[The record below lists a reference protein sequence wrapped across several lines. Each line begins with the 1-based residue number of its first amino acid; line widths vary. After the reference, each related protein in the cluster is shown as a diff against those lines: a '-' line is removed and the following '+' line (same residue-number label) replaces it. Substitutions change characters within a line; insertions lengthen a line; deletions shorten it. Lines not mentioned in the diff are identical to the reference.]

1 MNTLL
6 RATLGF
12 SMLWACQAKFDTLK
26 YCNEGKILWAQ
37 MRFYQKEITNR
48 VNKLKKLVEEFSKC
62 RQYKETWM
70 KWPTEGDV
78 NRRHIIYQYQ
88 QNSICTENYLDL
100 SRQGL
105 GPSGHAFAYSGKM
118 KGDDKLQ
125 IEGVPDFNVAKP
137 DDTVRPVFE
146 SSAPRA
152 PKEDFDDGT
161 RRLAYDADHYIQ
173 PDTKCIPHACAK
185 LPYVPHDQT
194 TAGYHGNCGGG
205 SVCSQPKDDNGADV
219 ELTRDSCESIWDNE
233 NEGTETPTYCVWVN
247 DTFSKMEWPD
257 PYGNGK
263 HDGYK
268 PDGKTN
274 ADLLNGADYS
284 GSTKRLVATTTGE
297 GLPGNGEGKWAWIG
311 ATRFCAA
318 TNTLMHWI
326 SKQTLDIQ
334 ESEHFIKQE
343 AWCNVL
349 EESII
354 HESIKTTEKRE
365 MGALLQQQCDEWSKV
380 DKSSMVGKCQE
391 DYACTNVLLTSDGT
405 ASGEHVIGPA
415 PEYRVD
421 EYGLPSTTGQLGA
434 HIAGQDSRTTFGN
447 PKFGN
452 RYAVGDVSQTYGNQN
467 IAKMITSPTQVVA
480 WMALKHLGIDTSA
493 EFGDGF
499 EASKSRFERL
509 RDDDAMIA
517 ANLMRDLTGSFHYAT
532 GAIDGKFNPGNKD
545 NEVTGEYVGGW
556 HYGDRNWNSADKT
569 FTWTD
574 AQKATNSTAPV
585 LWPKYFGKNGASQVS
600 GVLHNGKPLEIGDGL
615 YQNDEHNG
623 VMPWNVGVDGH
634 GTIKHE
640 AILRQDIVNALKE
653 DEKVA
658 KYFSGLISD
667 PDSGALTN
675 AINAVKSDWKKYD
688 LLKTGD
694 NIANNNQTAS
704 YAAFSDFTFNFNGET
719 AGDIQNDQAAAAWY
733 KIQNQESNTGD
744 KEGNLKAVFN
754 AAAIQ
759 EAIREIQEQAFRA
772 DDVDTV
778 VAGKGT
784 ASPRTVYGY
793 GGTEVPYNPAD
804 VYYSP
809 NKHAPAPATRV
820 V

>member
-12 SMLWACQAKFDTLK
+12 SMIWACQAKFDTLK

-48 VNKLKKLVEEFSKC
+48 VNKLKKLVDEFSKC
-62 RQYKETWM
+62 RQYTETWM
-70 KWPTEGDV
+70 KWPAPSEDV

-88 QNSICTENYLDL
+88 KNSICTENYLDL

-105 GPSGHAFAYSGKM
+105 GPSGHAFKKANAETQISG
-118 KGDDKLQ
+118 
-125 IEGVPDFNVAKP
+125 IPEFNVAKP
-137 DDTVRPVFE
+137 KTVRPVFDYDHARVRYSNDE
-146 SSAPRA
+146 EKNSHQQ
-152 PKEDFDDGT
+152 
-161 RRLAYDADHYIQ
+161 RRLGDVPGLIDSVAGGVH
-173 PDTKCIPHACAK
+173 CIPHACAK
-185 LPYVPHDQT
+185 LPYIPHDQEYN
-194 TAGYHGNCGGG
+194 GYSGGCDAEYG
-205 SVCSQPKDDNGADV
+205 LCNVAANENKSA
-219 ELTRDSCESIWDNE
+219 CEETWDNE
-233 NEGTETPTYCVWVN
+233 QDTGAVPTYCVWVN
-247 DTFSKMEWPD
+247 DTFPKMTWPD
-257 PYGNGK
+257 PYGNGYPDA
-263 HDGYK
+263 DGKLEKYEE
-268 PDGKTN
+268 GKTN
-274 ADLLNGADYS
+274 ADLLDGADYS
-284 GSTKRLVATTTGE
+284 GSTKRLVATTDR
-297 GLPGNGEGKWAWIG
+297 GLAGDGEGKWAWIG

-380 DKSSMVGKCQE
+380 DKTYMVGACQT
-391 DYACTNVLLTSDGT
+391 DYDCKNVLLTSDGT
-405 ASGEHVIGPA
+405 ADGDQVIGDA
-415 PEYRVD
+415 PNYRVNAY
-421 EYGLPSTTGQLGA
+421 ELPPPKDKSGQK
-434 HIAGQDSRTTFGN
+434 SRTTFGN
-447 PKFGN
+447 PLFGN

-480 WMALKHLGIDTSA
+480 WMALKHLGIDVDD
-493 EFGDGF
+493 EFGDGYA
-499 EASKSRFERL
+499 ASKSRFERL

-517 ANLMRDLTGSFHYAT
+517 ANLMRDLTGSFHYASNS
-532 GAIDGKFNPGNKD
+532 AIVDGKFNPANKD
-545 NEVTGEYVGGW
+545 TGVKGDYVGGW

-574 AQKATNSTAPV
+574 AQKATNSTADV

-600 GVLHNGKPLEIGDGL
+600 GVLHNGEPLEIGDGL
-615 YQNDEHNG
+615 YQNDDHNG
-623 VMPWNVGVDGH
+623 VMPWNVGENGH
-634 GTIKHE
+634 GTIAHE

-653 DEKVA
+653 DEKVS

-688 LLKTGD
+688 DLTAGS

-719 AGDIQNDQAAAAWY
+719 NGDFQNDQAAAAWY

-744 KEGNLKAVFN
+744 KEGKLNAAFN
-754 AAAIQ
+754 AASIQ
-759 EAIREIQEQAFRA
+759 QAIREIQEQAFRA

-793 GGTEVPYNPAD
+793 GGTPVSQDP
-804 VYYSP
+804 YYSP
-809 NKHAPAPATRV
+809 NKHKKKPARV